1 MRPTT
6 LPSVPL
12 RRLLH
17 FSLRSHFVNQPE
29 HFFQQ
34 KTDSIATSP
43 ACPSG
48 HLINPGQQ
56 FWRNT
61 DMKIGTEFGV
71 WLHVHSVTH
80 IATVCQVL
88 NNSSHRSPQ
97 LSPSFNDARLRRA
110 L

>member
-1 MRPTT
+1 MSC
-6 LPSVPL
+6 LDGLLLMLASL

-17 FSLRSHFVNQPE
+17 FSLRSGLINQPE

-56 FWRNT
+56 F
-61 DMKIGTEFGV
+61 
-71 WLHVHSVTH
+71 
-80 IATVCQVL
+80 
-88 NNSSHRSPQ
+88 
-97 LSPSFNDARLRRA
+97 
-110 L
+110 